1 MIKRIIYFLWFGL
14 VYLNAHAADV
24 EMKLERNIISL
35 LDRVIL
41 SVEFIDTKGDAIEFP
56 VIDGLEIQYQGQSSE
71 TRIVNM
77 QRTFKVIHR
86 YLITPK
92 QTGNFTIGP
101 IQIDM
106 AGGPRA
112 LQAQLQVIESKND
125 SETQQLSQLLYAEI
139 ASTHSNPYVYEP
151 FDLTLK
157 LYIREGIQIDN
168 SISILGGLPEQGIDG
183 APDWKRVHQEQQVI
197 QGHIYTITTL
207 KTTFQTITAGT
218 FTFEPK
224 VQLNLIVPRQDRR
237 SYGFNDPFF
246 GDFFGRQE
254 HRPVKLE
261 CNTLNL
267 PVRPIPQKN
276 RPPTYTGAVGQ
287 FDFQAS
293 ISPTELKTGEPIT
306 LTSHIKGIGNLDKI
320 TPPILATN
328 TSYKLYHPR
337 ILPTAENNALQ
348 FEQIIIPQSADLT
361 QIPAIQFSY
370 FNTQDESF
378 HTLTAGPFAIKL
390 SPGDQARL
398 LTSKTSQT
406 DPTLRVLDSDIIH
419 LKPQPRR
426 WKNPYTLETLSSR
439 KTFIWIAIPPLLW
452 IATFLWVRIRRRRQD
467 DSAYQRRSQA
477 WPEASH
483 ALKAAQKALNKND
496 LPSANEALYKAIT
509 IYFGHR
515 LNCPPGEVTCTRIA
529 QAFTQEQVSLTE
541 LIEAIERN
549 RYSPSIP
556 SQETIQSQ
564 FKTTR
569 RLLQKCERTRL

>member
-1 MIKRIIYFLWFGL
+1 MNKRIIYFLCIGL
-14 VYLNAHAADV
+14 VCLNAHAADV
-24 EMKLERNIISL
+24 EMKLDRNIISL

-101 IQIDM
+101 LQIDM
-106 AGGPRA
+106 PGGPRV

-125 SETQQLSQLLYAEI
+125 SEAQQLSQLLYAEI

-183 APDWKRVHQEQQVI
+183 NPDWKRVHQEQQVI

-224 VQLNLIVPRQDRR
+224 VQLNLIVPRQNRR

-261 CNTLNL
+261 CNKLSL

-276 RPPTYTGAVGQ
+276 RPSTYTGAVGQ
-287 FDFQAS
+287 FEFQAS
-293 ISPTELKTGEPIT
+293 ISPNELKTGEPIT
-306 LTSHIKGIGNLDKI
+306 LTSQIKGIGNLDKI
-320 TPPILATN
+320 TPPSSQRT
-328 TSYKLYHPR
+328 
-337 ILPTAENNALQ
+337 LPTN
-348 FEQIIIPQSADLT
+348 F
-361 QIPAIQFSY
+361 
-370 FNTQDESF
+370 
-378 HTLTAGPFAIKL
+378 
-390 SPGDQARL
+390 
-398 LTSKTSQT
+398 
-406 DPTLRVLDSDIIH
+406 IIH
-419 LKPQPRR
+419 VFSPQPRTTPF
-426 WKNPYTLETLSSR
+426 N
-439 KTFIWIAIPPLLW
+439 
-452 IATFLWVRIRRRRQD
+452 
-467 DSAYQRRSQA
+467 
-477 WPEASH
+477 
-483 ALKAAQKALNKND
+483 LNKLLFLNRPISPTSP
-496 LPSANEALYKAIT
+496 LSNFHTSTPKMKVSTPS
-509 IYFGHR
+509 
-515 LNCPPGEVTCTRIA
+515 PPVHSPSNSP
-529 QAFTQEQVSLTE
+529 QE
-541 LIEAIERN
+541 IKPA
-549 RYSPSIP
+549 YSPQRPRQPTSPCVYWIP
-556 SQETIQSQ
+556 IL
-564 FKTTR
+564 FI
-569 RLLQKCERTRL
+569 